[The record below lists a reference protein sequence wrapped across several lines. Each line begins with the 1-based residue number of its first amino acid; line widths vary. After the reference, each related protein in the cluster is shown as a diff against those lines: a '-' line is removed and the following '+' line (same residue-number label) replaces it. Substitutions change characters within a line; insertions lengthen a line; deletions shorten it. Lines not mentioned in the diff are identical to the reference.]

1 MATIPRYQGLGIQYA
16 DLPRVATA
24 AEQVRAQGF
33 ESLSRSLDRMSAY
46 FQEQAVTEA
55 KKKGLQYAIENPLT
69 QEQVNAGLATGEGL
83 KVEGGGKYF
92 QESYMK
98 AQSVMLSNELQL
110 EGQRKIANVN
120 AAIKAGKPVDLQQV
134 QTDINDM
141 IDGYAATVMALD
153 PEQSVKLR
161 AALSTAGNAM
171 YEKAADHAVKVQIA
185 QYKATVD
192 ASLQDLPAA
201 LEALYEKAGT
211 LDPQTGK
218 PINIDMAIEVLRQPY
233 MDSIAVTGT
242 DEQVKQFNKI
252 VTESKEGA
260 LIAKLQDPNFVA
272 TPTDALKQ
280 LSDGNFGSMTGLWAT
295 LPQSSRDNVRT
306 KVLKMFADE
315 QSARDLEAKVEKQ
328 QNEEKARALG
338 IELLNPNITPQ
349 REREVVAGLVA
360 VGGMTPAQAASHFNE
375 GSDSK
380 GNIDLFLSLND
391 EIARGTLTSLGE
403 LTSFKSSLSDKEY
416 LALGK
421 AVTTTQGKMATRM
434 LRTEAGIAENSFVT
448 ENQKEN
454 FKILNSLYLEEV
466 AKTEKDSDG
475 IEVLVTPTKAAER
488 AITRFQT
495 DRTANRL
502 REKRDRIESNIT
514 RVLEGKGI
522 NMPNLPIEAIDF
534 KQIPGLSDAEIDRLE
549 RQKRD
554 YIKAGE

>member
-33 ESLSRSLDRMSAY
+33 ESLSRSLDRMTAY
-46 FQEQAVTEA
+46 FQDQAVTEA

-69 QEQVNAGLATGEGL
+69 QEQVNAGLATGDSL

-185 QYKATVD
+185 QYKANVD

-201 LEALYEKAGT
+201 LEALISKAGT
-211 LDPQTGK
+211 IDPQTGK
-218 PINIDMAIEVLRQPY
+218 PINIDMAIEVMRQPY
-233 MDSIAVTGT
+233 MDSVAVTGT

-252 VTESKEGA
+252 VTESKVGA
-260 LIAKLQDPNFVA
+260 LIAKLQDPGFVSS
-272 TPTDALKQ
+272 PTDALKQ
-280 LSDGNFGSMTGLWAT
+280 LNAGNFGSMTGVWAS
-295 LPQSSRDNVRT
+295 LPQADRDSVRT
-306 KVLKMFADE
+306 KVLKSYADQ
-315 QSARDLEAKVEKQ
+315 QSAVDLEEKAQ
-328 QNEEKARALG
+328 KQEDEKKARALG
-338 IELLNPNITPQ
+338 IELLNPNITPE
-349 REREVVAGLVA
+349 RERQVVAGLVA
-360 VGGMTPAQAASHFNE
+360 VGGMTPNQAARHFDE

-380 GNIDLFLSLND
+380 GDVGLYLSLND
-391 EIARGTLTSLGE
+391 EIARGTLSSLGE
-403 LTSFKSSLSDKEY
+403 LTPFKGRLSDSEY
-416 LALGK
+416 KALGK
-421 AVTTTQGKMATRM
+421 AVTSTQGKMATKM

-454 FKILNSLYLEEV
+454 FKILNNLYLEEV
-466 AKTEKDSDG
+466 SKTEEDSDG
-475 IEVLVTPTKAAER
+475 IEVFVTPTKAAER
-488 AITRFQT
+488 AIGRFQT

-502 REKRDRIESNIT
+502 REKRENAQANIQ
-514 RVLEGKGI
+514 RVLESKGI

-534 KQIPGLSDAEIDRLE
+534 TQIDGLSDAEVQRLNRIQQE
-549 RQKRD
+549 
-554 YIKAGE
+554 YIKAGQ